1 MMTGKETVELLQQH
15 FPKFTKVALCM
26 VRNPEYGVTLSP
38 KAKRILDKAEG
49 KMPKKRS
56 TPNRLTIRLNDNEM
70 AAVKEVMELT
80 GCKSYRELI
89 EKALEKMGG

>member
-1 MMTGKETVELLQQH
+1 MTGKETVELLQQH

-26 VRNPEYGVTLSP
+26 VRNPEYGVTFSP
-38 KAKRILDKAEG
+38 KAKAILNKATG
-49 KMPKKRS
+49 KSSGKRS
-56 TPNRLTIRLNDNEM
+56 TTNRLTIRLDDNEM
-70 AAVKEVMELT
+70 AAVKEVMEQT

>member
-1 MMTGKETVELLQQH
+1 MNGKETVELLQQH

-26 VRNPEYGVTLSP
+26 VRNPEYGVTFSP
-38 KAKRILDKAEG
+38 KAKRILNEAEG
-49 KMPKKRS
+49 KQPVKRS

-70 AAVKEVMELT
+70 AAVKEVMEQT

-89 EKALEKMGG
+89 DKALEKMGG